1 MHGQKKSGIF
11 AAILRKV
18 FLRDPNK
25 PIFTNK
31 LNLFIMKKVFLFAIA
46 ALMSASMFA
55 STCAEVLAAM
65 QAAGEGK
72 VTAEMTVVGYVT
84 EIAEVPNPIYNNMS
98 FWIADEAGAANVI
111 QIYRL
116 SWKDVDPANIP
127 VVGDQVTVKA
137 TFTLYKP
144 KSGDAIPE
152 TKAIKEWSISKAC
165 DCIRWTA
172 DDLTITDVTVQGALD
187 VADEM
192 LPSGAAGDKKTT
204 AKFYRVKGYMTG
216 NTKDGAWSETYKNQS
231 FYMSDEIGTKMGF
244 QAYRAST
251 ATAIEEGAYVGVT
264 GQITKNF
271 YDSNGTLKAGY
282 EIASGKAEVLPEP
295 QAINNVNAE
304 AVKAM
309 KVIENGQLYIIR
321 NGVKYNAAG
330 AIVK

>member
-1 MHGQKKSGIF
+1 
-11 AAILRKV
+11 
-18 FLRDPNK
+18 
-25 PIFTNK
+25 
-31 LNLFIMKKVFLFAIA
+31 MKKLFVFAIA
-46 ALMSASMFA
+46 ALVSASTFA

-84 EIAEVPNPIYNNMS
+84 EIAEVPNPIYSNMS
-98 FWIADEAGAANVI
+98 FWIADEAGAKNVI

-116 SWKDVDPANIP
+116 SWKDKTPADIP

-137 TFTLYKP
+137 TFTLFKP
-144 KSGDAIPE
+144 KTGDAIPE

-165 DCIRWTA
+165 DCIRYTA
-172 DDLTITDVTVQGALD
+172 DDISITDVTVQGAID
-187 VADEM
+187 VVDAL
-192 LPSGAAGDKKTT
+192 LPTGVAGDKVTT
-204 AKFYRVKGYMTG
+204 TKFYRVLGYHTG

-231 FYMSDEIGTKMGF
+231 FYMSDEVGTKMSF

-251 ATAIEEGAYVGVT
+251 PAAIDEGAYVGVT
-264 GQITKNF
+264 GQITKDF

-304 AVKAM
+304 SVKAM
-309 KVIENGQLYIIR
+309 KVIEDGQLFIIR

>member
-1 MHGQKKSGIF
+1 M
-11 AAILRKV
+11 

-192 LPSGAAGDKKTT
+192 LPTGAAGDKKTT
-204 AKFYRVKGYMTG
+204 TKFYRVKGYMTG

>member
-1 MHGQKKSGIF
+1 
-11 AAILRKV
+11 
-18 FLRDPNK
+18 
-25 PIFTNK
+25 
-31 LNLFIMKKVFLFAIA
+31 MKKVFLFAIA

-55 STCAEVLAAM
+55 STCAEVLAAIN
-65 QAAGEGK
+65 AAGEGK
-72 VTAEMTVVGYVT
+72 TTAEMTVVGYVT
-84 EIAEVPNPIYNNMS
+84 EMVETPNPLYSNMS
-98 FWIADEAGAANVI
+98 FWIADEATGENTI

-116 SWKDVDPANIP
+116 SWKDKAPAEIP

-137 TFTLYKP
+137 TFTLFKP
-144 KSGDAIPE
+144 SKGDNIPE
-152 TKAIKEWSISKAC
+152 TKKINEWSISKTC
-165 DCIRWTA
+165 DCIRWKA
-172 DDLTITDVTVQGALD
+172 EDLEITDVTVQGALD

-204 AKFYRVKGYMTG
+204 TKFYRVKGYMTG
-216 NTKDGAWSETYKNQS
+216 NTKDGAWSDQYKNQS
-231 FYMSDEIGTKMGF
+231 FYMSDEVGVKMGF

-264 GQITKNF
+264 GKITKNF
-271 YDSNGTLKAGY
+271 YEKDGKLLAGY
-282 EIASGKAEVLPEP
+282 EVANGKAEVLPEP
-295 QAINNVNAE
+295 SAINNVNAE